1 MFLKGYSVSLVI
13 TEKQIKT
20 IKDRTANV
28 KKQSQTGWRHAVSG
42 TFVDCPWEYQLLQ
55 PLLTVSTKTEHMQI
69 LLSPAIYEN
78 SSYFASMP
86 SL

>member
-1 MFLKGYSVSLVI
+1 MLVI
-13 TEKQIKT
+13 TRVKQIKT

-55 PLLTVSTKTEHMQI
+55 PLLTVSTKTELAYALKLMTKAPRDKYKNI
-69 LLSPAIYEN
+69 S
-78 SSYFASMP
+78 
-86 SL
+86 